1 MTQAYSGL
9 PDHPRLLVV
18 AYDAGGAEIVSS
30 WLRRHRGEWDVAVA
44 VDGPAANVFSRKLG
58 DDLVLEPELPPLD
71 GVAFV
76 LCGSSGAAT
85 LERRAV
91 REARSA
97 GVRCAVWL
105 DHWVNYAMR
114 FELDGVSVLPDEV
127 WVCDMHAAALAR
139 AELPGADVRLKGN
152 PYLEDFAAEVRR
164 LADVR
169 DPDVE
174 RILYVTEP
182 NSVATEALTKYV
194 LYLAGRHGGGEVELR
209 IRTHPTE
216 PPDKYDAVLAGHA
229 DGLRHCVSG
238 EATLAQDVAWADTVV
253 GCDTMAMVAALEA
266 GRRVISVLAPD
277 TPAHLP
283 PDPRIERLWR

>member
-1 MTQAYSGL
+1 M
-9 PDHPRLLVV
+9 VV
-18 AYDAGGAEIVSS
+18 AHDAGGAEILSS
-30 WLRRHRGEWDVAVA
+30 WLRHHLDEWETTLVL
-44 VDGPAANVFSRKLG
+44 DGPAVKVFAGKLG
-58 DDLVLEPELPPLD
+58 DDMAAHAGVEVPPLD

-91 REARSA
+91 RQARSA

-114 FELDGVSVLPDEV
+114 FELEGVSVVPDEV
-127 WVCDMHAAALAR
+127 WVCDEHAAALAR
-139 AELPGADVRLKGN
+139 AEAPGADVRLKGN
-152 PYLEDFAAEVRR
+152 PYLEDFAAEVRT
-164 LADVR
+164 LAEVR
-169 DPDVE
+169 DPAVE

-182 NSVATEALTKYV
+182 NAVATEALTKYV
-194 LYLAGRHGGGEVELR
+194 RHLGGRREEGEVELR

-216 PPDKYDAVLAGHA
+216 PPDKYNAVLAGHA
-229 DGLRHCVSG
+229 NHLRHCVSR

-266 GRRVISVLAPD
+266 GRRVISVLPPD

-283 PDPRIERLWR
+283 PDPRIERLWS